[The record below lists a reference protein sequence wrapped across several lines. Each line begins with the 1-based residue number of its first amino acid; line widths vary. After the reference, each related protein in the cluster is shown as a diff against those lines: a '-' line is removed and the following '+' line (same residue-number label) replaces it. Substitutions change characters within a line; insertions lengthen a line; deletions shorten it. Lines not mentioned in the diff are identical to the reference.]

1 MAARVGHDPSI
12 LVDHPIKMQLLALGI
27 GSAASPFVSGQ
38 NASTR
43 VATALGPVALV
54 QMLRHLELKK
64 IQKKYDKEKRKRLA
78 ELDQEELF
86 DTGALGFGGSSR
98 LGAVNAYETMRA
110 RKYKGFGSLAEAG
123 DAIQLASNAIS
134 PALGLGV
141 IPLVSGIDNRE
152 ADRMLKR
159 AEFTD
164 QRNSPS
170 IPLYLAAAALSAAGM
185 NAAGRWAHRENSNTP
200 ELGTGKW
207 ADTVRDMGG
216 GNPLL
221 LSTEGVGNAF
231 FYKPRSPQE
240 AEQFLRATGHLSQA
254 PMGSIIATNNANR
267 KRLERFGA
275 IIADSTAGAPTI
287 AHEAGHAKI
296 EETPGI
302 LRALQRH
309 VYPHTRWL
317 SPLAGA
323 GSMAAG
329 LASGGAGKGA
339 LLGTGIGAITGLG
352 MLGPETGA
360 SYYALKHLKG
370 LGDGSLS
377 AEGRKD
383 LISALS
389 TYLAGTVLPSTLAGA
404 AGGWI
409 SGRRKRREEE
419 EDEEQEKEASSPE
432 RQQLLDAGECCGA
445 DCGAC
450 PYIPRHRKGATK
462 VANLAKDAA
471 SKHSATQQAK
481 ASSDEENEA
490 DDENEKQKGLDGK
503 ACWKGYKLVGTKMK
517 GGKRVDDCVKVADSE
532 QEKSAVITG
541 ITKLKSIFTPSASPS
556 MLQRV
561 EFPALTGLKKFDA
574 KELPLEEIK
583 RRLKA
588 AGINLYPDSRTA
600 NVGYL
605 RNDVMPLLEINSLL
619 GEAAKRHNFST
630 LDAGMIINPN
640 IAHQANTGAGARV
653 AARLGFDR
661 YKGSAFPTLSV
672 KGPAY
677 SEALAKYK
685 KEIENLEA
693 GNFQNGFT
701 DELRSLRQQWLKKG
715 DKFLNDSGFSTPEQ
729 TSEYLYNVAAM
740 RGEHAETIRN
750 VMRQGTGVKP
760 TAPGI
765 RHYADPSKKKESYF
779 DFPNLLQKTAAYVG
793 NFSKA
798 AVLGGQVLKKKLTA

>member
-1 MAARVGHDPSI
+1 MPKDPESLGSGVGTLLADFVPLLPSGARRAGAAKVMAARVGHDPSI

-27 GSAASPFVSGQ
+27 GSAASPFVRGQ

-86 DTGALGFGGSSR
+86 DTGTMGWGGSSR

-110 RKYKGFGSLAEAG
+110 RKYQGFGSLAEAG
-123 DAIQLASNAIS
+123 DAIQLASNAVS

-152 ADRMLKR
+152 ADRMLRK
-159 AEFTD
+159 AADFSD

-170 IPLYLAAAALSAAGM
+170 LPLYLAAAALSSAGL

-207 ADTVRDMGG
+207 ADMIQDIGG

-221 LSTEGVGNAF
+221 LSTEGAGNAF

-240 AEQFLRATGHLSQA
+240 AEQFLRETGQLSRA

-329 LASGGAGKGA
+329 LASGGVGKGA
-339 LLGTGIGAITGLG
+339 LLGTGIGALTGLG

-370 LGDGSLS
+370 LGDGSMS

-383 LISALS
+383 LISAIS
-389 TYLAGTVLPSTLAGA
+389 TYLAGTVLPSTLSGA

-409 SGRRKRREEE
+409 SGRRKKKREEE
-419 EDEEQEKEASSPE
+419 EEQDKSA
-432 RQQLLDAGECCGA
+432 
-445 DCGAC
+445 
-450 PYIPRHRKGATK
+450 
-462 VANLAKDAA
+462 AN
-471 SKHSATQQAK
+471 KHSARPGLLRAK
-481 ASSDEENEA
+481 ASSDEEENEKE
-490 DDENEKQKGLDGK
+490 DGENEKQKGLDGK
-503 ACWKGYKLVGTKMK
+503 ACWKGYRLAGTKMK
-517 GGKRVDDCVKVADSE
+517 GGRRVDNCVKVAGSE
-532 QEKSAVITG
+532 Q
-541 ITKLKSIFTPSASPS
+541 
-556 MLQRV
+556 
-561 EFPALTGLKKFDA
+561 
-574 KELPLEEIK
+574 
-583 RRLKA
+583 
-588 AGINLYPDSRTA
+588 
-600 NVGYL
+600 
-605 RNDVMPLLEINSLL
+605 
-619 GEAAKRHNFST
+619 
-630 LDAGMIINPN
+630 
-640 IAHQANTGAGARV
+640 
-653 AARLGFDR
+653 
-661 YKGSAFPTLSV
+661 
-672 KGPAY
+672 
-677 SEALAKYK
+677 
-685 KEIENLEA
+685 
-693 GNFQNGFT
+693 
-701 DELRSLRQQWLKKG
+701 
-715 DKFLNDSGFSTPEQ
+715 
-729 TSEYLYNVAAM
+729 
-740 RGEHAETIRN
+740 
-750 VMRQGTGVKP
+750 
-760 TAPGI
+760 
-765 RHYADPSKKKESYF
+765 
-779 DFPNLLQKTAAYVG
+779 
-793 NFSKA
+793 
-798 AVLGGQVLKKKLTA
+798 